1 MSWGTNALFA
11 AGGAAAA
18 FAIVKMTSRVPEGA
32 IEISGLGDLH
42 RPWNPLHA
50 PNTGPHRP
58 PRRRSRRGGGMLVH
72 HYKWR
77 RVSDA
82 HVRQMEG
89 SLGNLVSIPKS
100 VVPKRA
106 PIWVLA
112 KSGCG
117 YFRGGSTNRFYHV
130 CQGAHNAAIMV
141 LFDGDYHPTYSGG
154 AMKAMSGG
162 NRGFGSLPVMDVT
175 AFGGSTTF

>member
-18 FAIVKMTSRVPEGA
+18 FAVVKMTSRVPEGA
-32 IEISGLGDLH
+32 IEISGLGDIG
-42 RPWNPLHA
+42 RA
-50 PNTGPHRP
+50 
-58 PRRRSRRGGGMLVH
+58 RRRTSSRRRGGMLVH